1 MLNLVSYTN
10 SISKF
15 PRIEALNTNSSED
28 VLNLIKSLRDERSE
42 DIQDRAIDDLRKKEQ
57 ISNKDNPINKQSHW
71 GTGSKQRKA
80 KCDQFNENT
89 LI

>member
-1 MLNLVSYTN
+1 MLNLISYTN

-42 DIQDRAIDDLRKKEQ
+42 DIQDRTIDDLRKKEQ
-57 ISNKDNPINKQSHW
+57 ISNKDNPINK
-71 GTGSKQRKA
+71 
-80 KCDQFNENT
+80 
-89 LI
+89 

>member
-57 ISNKDNPINKQSHW
+57 ISNKDNPVNK
-71 GTGSKQRKA
+71 
-80 KCDQFNENT
+80 
-89 LI
+89 

>member
-10 SISKF
+10 NISKF

-57 ISNKDNPINKQSHW
+57 ISNKDNPINK
-71 GTGSKQRKA
+71 
-80 KCDQFNENT
+80 
-89 LI
+89 

>member
-42 DIQDRAIDDLRKKEQ
+42 DLQDRAIDDLRKKEQ
-57 ISNKDNPINKQSHW
+57 ISNKDNPINK
-71 GTGSKQRKA
+71 
-80 KCDQFNENT
+80 
-89 LI
+89 

>member
-1 MLNLVSYTN
+1 MVNIVSYTN

-57 ISNKDNPINKQSHW
+57 ISNKDNPINK
-71 GTGSKQRKA
+71 
-80 KCDQFNENT
+80 
-89 LI
+89 

>member
-57 ISNKDNPINKQSHW
+57 ISNKDNPINK
-71 GTGSKQRKA
+71 
-80 KCDQFNENT
+80 
-89 LI
+89 

>member
-1 MLNLVSYTN
+1 MLNLISYTN

-57 ISNKDNPINKQSHW
+57 ISNKDNPINK
-71 GTGSKQRKA
+71 
-80 KCDQFNENT
+80 
-89 LI
+89 

>member
-57 ISNKDNPINKQSHW
+57 INNKDNPINK
-71 GTGSKQRKA
+71 
-80 KCDQFNENT
+80 
-89 LI
+89 